1 MGKLND
7 IWVFMEISEY
17 ELNLGSLELLAKARE
32 LADESGSR
40 AIPVICPNA
49 SEHSPET
56 IICALKAAIEEDSPS
71 AFLFGSTPLGR
82 EVSAGL
88 SAVMNLGIASDC
100 TNVIYRESNAD
111 LLFIRPTFDG
121 KLYASVSL
129 DTTPQIGTFS
139 TGIFSLKENTP
150 DIQTNARTLN
160 LASDENTVKAR
171 LVKFVEDAGLADS
184 NIEEA
189 SILVAGGRGVGSA
202 EGFDKLRELAR
213 LLGGNIAASR
223 GAVDEGWI
231 SRDYQVGATGK
242 TVTPKIYFAC
252 GISGAVPHVVGMKD
266 SETIIAINTDPAA
279 PIFDVAH
286 YGIIGDLHKVIPE
299 LIEILKQ
306 TK

>member
-1 MGKLND
+1 MGKFND
-7 IWVFMEISEY
+7 ILVFMEMSEN
-17 ELNLGSLELLAKARE
+17 EPKLVSLELLAKARE
-32 LADESGSR
+32 LAEESGSR

-56 IICALKAAIEEDSPS
+56 IINALKTAIEEGCPS
-71 AFLFGSTPLGR
+71 ALLFGSTPLGR

-100 TNVIYRESNAD
+100 TNVIYRESDTD
-111 LLFIRPTFDG
+111 LLFIRPAFDG

-129 DTTPQIGTFS
+129 DTSPQLGTFS
-139 TGIFSLKENTP
+139 TGIFPLKDDAP
-150 DIQTNARTLN
+150 DIQTNARTLS
-160 LASDENTVKAR
+160 LASDENAVRAR
-171 LVKFVEDAGLADS
+171 LVKFIEDAGLADS

-202 EGFDKLRELAR
+202 EGFDKLRELAL

-223 GAVDEGWI
+223 AAVEEGWI

-266 SETIIAINTDPAA
+266 SETIIAINTDPTA

-286 YGIIGDLHKVIPE
+286 YGIVGDLHKVIPE
-299 LIEILKQ
+299 LIEIFKQ

>member
-1 MGKLND
+1 MGKFND
-7 IWVFMEISEY
+7 IWVFMEMSEN
-17 ELNLGSLELLAKARE
+17 EPKLVSLELLAKARE
-32 LADESGSR
+32 LAEESGSR

-56 IICALKAAIEEDSPS
+56 IINALKTAIEEGCPS
-71 AFLFGSTPLGR
+71 ALLFGSTPLGR

-100 TNVIYRESNAD
+100 TNVIYRESDTD
-111 LLFIRPTFDG
+111 LLFIRPAFDG

-129 DTTPQIGTFS
+129 DTSPQLGTFS
-139 TGIFSLKENTP
+139 TGIFPLKDDAP
-150 DIQTNARTLN
+150 DIQTNARTLS
-160 LASDENTVKAR
+160 LASDENAVRAR
-171 LVKFVEDAGLADS
+171 LVKFIEDAGLADS

-202 EGFDKLRELAR
+202 EGFDKLRELAL

-223 GAVDEGWI
+223 AAVEEGWI

-266 SETIIAINTDPAA
+266 SETIIAINTDPTA

-286 YGIIGDLHKVIPE
+286 YGIVGDLHKVIPE
-299 LIEILKQ
+299 LIEIFKQ

>member
-1 MGKLND
+1 MEKFND
-7 IWVFMEISEY
+7 IWVFMEMSE
-17 ELNLGSLELLAKARE
+17 NVPKPVSLELLAKARE
-32 LADESGSR
+32 LAEESGSR

-56 IICALKAAIEEDSPS
+56 IINALEAAIKEGCPS
-71 AFLFGSTPLGR
+71 ALLFGSTPLGR

-100 TNVIYRESNAD
+100 TNVIYRESDMD
-111 LLFIRPTFDG
+111 LLFIRPAFDG

-129 DTTPQIGTFS
+129 DTSPQLGTFS
-139 TGIFSLKENTP
+139 TGIFPLKDAAP
-150 DIQTNARTLN
+150 DIQTDARILS
-160 LASDENTVKAR
+160 LASDKNTVRAR
-171 LVKFVEDAGLADS
+171 LVKFIEDAGLADS

-189 SILVAGGRGVGSA
+189 SILVAGGRGVGSS

-223 GAVDEGWI
+223 AAVEEGWI

-266 SETIIAINTDPAA
+266 SETIIAINTDSSA

-286 YGIIGDLHKVIPE
+286 YGIVGDLHKVIPE